1 MGEALMKKLEAL
13 KKRFAFIKE
22 VRGMGLLVGMELDRE
37 CGKIVSACLAE
48 GLLVNCAA
56 NNVLRFVPP
65 LTITRRDIQNALAI
79 LEKVLAGLEP
89 AR

>member
-1 MGEALMKKLEAL
+1 
-13 KKRFAFIKE
+13 
-22 VRGMGLLVGMELDRE
+22 
-37 CGKIVSACLAE
+37 
-48 GLLVNCAA
+48 
-56 NNVLRFVPP
+56 VPP